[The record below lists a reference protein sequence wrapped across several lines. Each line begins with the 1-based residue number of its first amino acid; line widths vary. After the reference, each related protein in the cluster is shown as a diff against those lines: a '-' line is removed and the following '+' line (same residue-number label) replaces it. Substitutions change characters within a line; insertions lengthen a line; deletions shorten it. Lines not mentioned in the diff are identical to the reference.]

1 LKVEK
6 FDLEQLV
13 RGLTGTLGAT
23 SNGFTIAVPLAG
35 GRTRSVSL
43 TSFQTTLYVKA
54 VVNRLDPVAASAVWR
69 VVDREP
75 RPPEITAGFS
85 NLGEGACTADVY
97 ASLPLAEATLARVE
111 PFVVAVATLMDEIE
125 REVSFGAAPTDRKP

>member
-1 LKVEK
+1 VL
-6 FDLEQLV
+6 DLERLQGELADS
-13 RGLTGTLGAT
+13 LGAT
-23 SNGFTIAVPLAG
+23 SDGLTIAVPLAG

-43 TSFQTTLYVKA
+43 MSSQTTLYVKA
-54 VVNRLDPVAASAVWR
+54 VVNHLDPVAARVVWR

-75 RPPEITAGFS
+75 RPPEMTAGFN

-125 REVSFGAAPTDRKP
+125 REVLFGATSTDRMP